1 MAIEKELKNFVRLY
15 ADWDTTNNCYKSQL
29 DNTTLLRLERDF
41 TRFINQ
47 QLLIDGPE
55 KEKIAKNYKRL
66 SLCFHPDHVSG
77 FLPEVTWLEY
87 NLSLGKNNGACFKI
101 LGLCYEKLTS
111 PEKFKDTGLGDIKSK
126 EDFKKWLEGLRAKA
140 TTYSGQ
146 SFCDSL
152 IDLLEQSSGFF
163 NDTGQLKP
171 KGLRVLLRFIPM
183 VFASYG
189 TFIFAEELFAI
200 YALYFILLKGGQ
212 YLERTESNQLKKI
225 GQTLQE
231 ISIIT
236 ATASTTLLVR
246 LLEMTF
252 WASRQFLDVSLQIGS
267 AIFKPMLPPP
277 ETKEKSESDVAANLC
292 RDLILAS
299 QNNSEG
305 MQFKTPELKVIS
317 APLESYL
324 GLNAQQFFGD
334 WRIGREKRLRVEEF
348 LFRMRVLDSLP
359 CPLEDKLTEA
369 QKELDKIKKDT
380 KVFTSN
386 TAKAVQEAEQVISM
400 LQESDSMQLVV
411 YKGPN

>member
-1 MAIEKELKNFVRLY
+1 
-15 ADWDTTNNCYKSQL
+15 
-29 DNTTLLRLERDF
+29 LRLERDF
-41 TRFINQ
+41 ARFVNQ

-55 KEKIAKNYKRL
+55 KEKIVKNYKRL
-66 SLCFHPDHVSG
+66 TLCFHPDHTSG
-77 FLPEVTWLEY
+77 FSPEVAWLEK
-87 NLSLGKNNGACFKI
+87 NLSQSMNNGACFKI
-101 LGLCYEKLTS
+101 LGLCYEKLIS
-111 PEKFKDTGLGDIKSK
+111 PEKFKDSGLGDIKSK
-126 EDFKKWLEGLRAKA
+126 DDFKQWLESLRSKA

-152 IDLLEQSSGFF
+152 IDLLDQSSGFF
-163 NDTGQLKP
+163 DDTGKIKP
-171 KGLRVLLRFIPM
+171 KGLRVLLRFIPV

-189 TFIFAEELFAI
+189 TFLFAEELFAI

-212 YLERTESNQLKKI
+212 YLESTESSQLKKI
-225 GQTLQE
+225 GSTLQE

-252 WASRQFLDVSLQIGS
+252 WASRQFLDASIQIGS
-267 AIFKPMLPPP
+267 AILKPMLPSP
-277 ETKEKSESDVAANLC
+277 ETKEKSEFDTAANLC

-299 QNNSEG
+299 HNTSEG

-334 WRIGREKRLRVEEF
+334 LRIGREKRLKVEAF
-348 LFRMRVLDSLP
+348 LFKMRVLDSLP
-359 CPLEDKLTEA
+359 NPLEEKLVEA
-369 QKELDKIKKDT
+369 QKELDKIKKDA

-386 TAKAVQEAEQVISM
+386 TAKAVKEAEQVISM
-400 LQESDSMQLVV
+400 LQDPDSMQLVV
-411 YKGPN
+411 YKGT

>member
-1 MAIEKELKNFVRLY
+1 MTIERELKNFVRLY
-15 ADWDTTNNCYKSQL
+15 AEWDTTNHCYKSQL
-29 DNTTLLRLERDF
+29 DKDTLLRLERDF
-41 TRFINQ
+41 ARFINQ

-55 KEKIAKNYKRL
+55 KEKIVKNYKRL
-66 SLCFHPDHVSG
+66 TLCFHPDHISG
-77 FLPEVTWLEY
+77 FSPEVLWLEN
-87 NLSLGKNNGACFKI
+87 NLSQTKNNGACFKI
-101 LGLCYEKLTS
+101 FGLCYEKLIS
-111 PEKFKDTGLGDIKSK
+111 PEKFKNSGLGDIKSK
-126 EDFKKWLEGLRAKA
+126 DDFKLWLESLRSKA

-152 IDLLEQSSGFF
+152 IDLLDQSSGFF
-163 NDTGQLKP
+163 DDTGKIKP
-171 KGLRVLLRFIPM
+171 KGLRVLLRFIPV

-189 TFIFAEELFAI
+189 TFLFAEELFAI

-212 YLERTESNQLKKI
+212 YLESTESSQLKKI
-225 GQTLQE
+225 GCTLQE

-267 AIFKPMLPPP
+267 AILKPMLPSS
-277 ETKEKSESDVAANLC
+277 ESKEKPEFDTAANLC

-299 QNNSEG
+299 HNTSEG

-334 WRIGREKRLRVEEF
+334 LRIGREKRLKVEAF
-348 LFRMRVLDSLP
+348 LFKMRVLDSLP
-359 CPLEDKLTEA
+359 SPLEEKLVEA

-386 TAKAVQEAEQVISM
+386 TARAVKEAEQVISL
-400 LQESDSMQLVV
+400 LQDQDSMQLVV
-411 YKGPN
+411 YKGT

>member
-1 MAIEKELKNFVRLY
+1 MTIERELKNFVRLY
-15 ADWDTTNNCYKSQL
+15 AEWDTTNNCYKSHL
-29 DNTTLLRLERDF
+29 DKDTLLRLERDF
-41 TRFINQ
+41 ARFINQ

-55 KEKIAKNYKRL
+55 KEKIVKNYKRL
-66 SLCFHPDHVSG
+66 TLCFHPDHASG
-77 FLPEVTWLEY
+77 FSPEMIWLEN
-87 NLSLGKNNGACFKI
+87 NLSQSKNNGACFKI
-101 LGLCYEKLTS
+101 LGLCYEKLIS
-111 PEKFKDTGLGDIKSK
+111 PEKFKDSSLGDIKSK
-126 EDFKKWLEGLRAKA
+126 DDFKQWLENLRSKA

-163 NDTGQLKP
+163 DDTGKIKP
-171 KGLRVLLRFIPM
+171 RGLRVLLRFIPV

-189 TFIFAEELFAI
+189 TFLFAEELFAI

-212 YLERTESNQLKKI
+212 YLESTESSQLKKI
-225 GQTLQE
+225 GCTLQE

-267 AIFKPMLPPP
+267 AILKPMLPSP
-277 ETKEKSESDVAANLC
+277 ETKEKSESDTAANLC

-299 QNNSEG
+299 HNTSEG

-334 WRIGREKRLRVEEF
+334 LRIGREKRLKVEAF
-348 LFRMRVLDSLP
+348 LFKMRVLDSLP
-359 CPLEDKLTEA
+359 SPLEEKLVEA

-386 TAKAVQEAEQVISM
+386 TAKAVKEAEQVISL
-400 LQESDSMQLVV
+400 LQDQDSMQLVV
-411 YKGPN
+411 YNGT

>member
-1 MAIEKELKNFVRLY
+1 MTIERELKNFVRLY
-15 ADWDTTNNCYKSQL
+15 AEWDTTNNCYKSQL
-29 DNTTLLRLERDF
+29 DKDTLSRLERDF
-41 TRFINQ
+41 ARFVNQ

-55 KEKIAKNYKRL
+55 KEKIVKNYKRL
-66 SLCFHPDHVSG
+66 TLCFHPDHASG
-77 FLPEVTWLEY
+77 FSPEVAWLEK
-87 NLSLGKNNGACFKI
+87 NLSQSMNNGACFKI
-101 LGLCYEKLTS
+101 LGLCYEKLIS
-111 PEKFKDTGLGDIKSK
+111 PEKFKDSGLGDIKSK
-126 EDFKKWLEGLRAKA
+126 DDFKQWLESLRSKA

-152 IDLLEQSSGFF
+152 IDLLDQSSGFF
-163 NDTGQLKP
+163 DDTGKIKP
-171 KGLRVLLRFIPM
+171 KGLRVLLRFIPV

-189 TFIFAEELFAI
+189 TFLFAEELFAI

-212 YLERTESNQLKKI
+212 YLESTESSQLKKI
-225 GQTLQE
+225 GSTLQE

-252 WASRQFLDVSLQIGS
+252 WASRQFLDASIQIGS
-267 AIFKPMLPPP
+267 AILKPMLPSP
-277 ETKEKSESDVAANLC
+277 ETKEKSEFDTAANLC

-299 QNNSEG
+299 HNTSEG

-334 WRIGREKRLRVEEF
+334 LRIGREKRLKVEAF
-348 LFRMRVLDSLP
+348 LFKMRVLDSLP
-359 CPLEDKLTEA
+359 SPLEEKLVEA

-386 TAKAVQEAEQVISM
+386 TAKAVKEAEQVISM
-400 LQESDSMQLVV
+400 LQDPDSMQLVV
-411 YKGPN
+411 YKGT

>member
-1 MAIEKELKNFVRLY
+1 MTIERELKDFVRLY

-29 DNTTLLRLERDF
+29 DKDTLLRLERDF
-41 TRFINQ
+41 ARFVNQ

-55 KEKIAKNYKRL
+55 KEKIVKNYKRL
-66 SLCFHPDHVSG
+66 TLCFHPDHTSG
-77 FLPEVTWLEY
+77 FSPEVAWLEK
-87 NLSLGKNNGACFKI
+87 NLSQSMNNGACFKI
-101 LGLCYEKLTS
+101 LGLCYEKLIS
-111 PEKFKDTGLGDIKSK
+111 PEKFKDSGLGDIKSK
-126 EDFKKWLEGLRAKA
+126 DDFKQWLESLRSKA

-152 IDLLEQSSGFF
+152 IDLLDQSSGFF
-163 NDTGQLKP
+163 DDTGKIKP
-171 KGLRVLLRFIPM
+171 KGLRVLLRFIPV

-189 TFIFAEELFAI
+189 TFLFAEELFAI

-212 YLERTESNQLKKI
+212 YLESTESSQLKKI
-225 GQTLQE
+225 GSTLQE

-252 WASRQFLDVSLQIGS
+252 WASRQFLDASIQIGS
-267 AIFKPMLPPP
+267 AILKPMLPSP
-277 ETKEKSESDVAANLC
+277 ETKEKSEFDTAANLC

-299 QNNSEG
+299 HNTSEG

-334 WRIGREKRLRVEEF
+334 LRIGREKRLKVEAF
-348 LFRMRVLDSLP
+348 LFKMRVLDSLP
-359 CPLEDKLTEA
+359 SPLEEKLVEA

-386 TAKAVQEAEQVISM
+386 TAKAVKEAEQVISM
-400 LQESDSMQLVV
+400 LQDPDSMQLVV
-411 YKGPN
+411 YKGT

>member
-1 MAIEKELKNFVRLY
+1 FVRLY
-15 ADWDTTNNCYKSQL
+15 AEWDTTNNCYKSQL
-29 DNTTLLRLERDF
+29 DKDTLLRLERDF
-41 TRFINQ
+41 ARFVNQ

-55 KEKIAKNYKRL
+55 KEKIVKNYKRL
-66 SLCFHPDHVSG
+66 TLCFHPDHTSG
-77 FLPEVTWLEY
+77 FSPEVAWLEK
-87 NLSLGKNNGACFKI
+87 NLSQSMNNGACFKI
-101 LGLCYEKLTS
+101 LGLCYEKLIS
-111 PEKFKDTGLGDIKSK
+111 PEKFKDSGLGDIKSK
-126 EDFKKWLEGLRAKA
+126 DDFKQWLESLRSKA

-152 IDLLEQSSGFF
+152 IDLLDQSSGFF
-163 NDTGQLKP
+163 DDTGKIKP
-171 KGLRVLLRFIPM
+171 KGLRVLLRFIPV

-189 TFIFAEELFAI
+189 TFLFAEELFAI

-212 YLERTESNQLKKI
+212 YLESTESSQLKKI
-225 GQTLQE
+225 GSTLQE

-252 WASRQFLDVSLQIGS
+252 WASRQFLDASIQIGS
-267 AIFKPMLPPP
+267 AILKPMLPSP
-277 ETKEKSESDVAANLC
+277 ETKEKSEFDTAANLC

-299 QNNSEG
+299 HNTSEG

-334 WRIGREKRLRVEEF
+334 LRIGREKRLKVEAF
-348 LFRMRVLDSLP
+348 LFKMRVLDSLP
-359 CPLEDKLTEA
+359 NPLEEKLVEA
-369 QKELDKIKKDT
+369 QKELDKIKKDA

-386 TAKAVQEAEQVISM
+386 TAKAVKEAEQVISM
-400 LQESDSMQLVV
+400 LQDPDSMQLVV
-411 YKGPN
+411 YKGT

>member
-1 MAIEKELKNFVRLY
+1 MTIERELKNFVRLY
-15 ADWDTTNNCYKSQL
+15 AEWDTTNNCYKSQL
-29 DNTTLLRLERDF
+29 DKDTLSRLERDF
-41 TRFINQ
+41 ARFVNQ

-55 KEKIAKNYKRL
+55 KEKIVKNYKRL
-66 SLCFHPDHVSG
+66 TLCFHPDHASG
-77 FLPEVTWLEY
+77 FSPEVAWLEK
-87 NLSLGKNNGACFKI
+87 NLSQSMNNGACFKI
-101 LGLCYEKLTS
+101 LGLCYEKLIS
-111 PEKFKDTGLGDIKSK
+111 PEKFKDSGLGDIKSK
-126 EDFKKWLEGLRAKA
+126 DDFKQWLESLRSKA

-152 IDLLEQSSGFF
+152 IDLLDQSSGFF
-163 NDTGQLKP
+163 DDTGKIKP
-171 KGLRVLLRFIPM
+171 KGLRVLLRFIPV

-189 TFIFAEELFAI
+189 TFLFAEELFAI

-212 YLERTESNQLKKI
+212 YLESTESSQLKKI
-225 GQTLQE
+225 GSTLQE

-252 WASRQFLDVSLQIGS
+252 WASRQFLDASIQIGS
-267 AIFKPMLPPP
+267 AILKPMLSSP
-277 ETKEKSESDVAANLC
+277 ETKEKSEFDTAANLC

-299 QNNSEG
+299 HNTSEG

-334 WRIGREKRLRVEEF
+334 LRIGREKRLKVEAF
-348 LFRMRVLDSLP
+348 LFKMRVLDSLP
-359 CPLEDKLTEA
+359 SPLEEKLVEA

-386 TAKAVQEAEQVISM
+386 TAKAVKEAEQVISM
-400 LQESDSMQLVV
+400 LQDPDSMQLVV
-411 YKGPN
+411 YKGT

>member
-1 MAIEKELKNFVRLY
+1 MTIERELKDFVRLY
-15 ADWDTTNNCYKSQL
+15 AEWDTTNNCYKSQL
-29 DNTTLLRLERDF
+29 DKDTLLRLERDF
-41 TRFINQ
+41 ARFVNQ

-55 KEKIAKNYKRL
+55 KEKIVKNYKRL
-66 SLCFHPDHVSG
+66 TLCFHPDHTSG
-77 FLPEVTWLEY
+77 FSPEVAWLEK
-87 NLSLGKNNGACFKI
+87 NLSQSMNNGACFKI
-101 LGLCYEKLTS
+101 LGLCYEKLIS
-111 PEKFKDTGLGDIKSK
+111 PEKFKDSGLGDIKSK
-126 EDFKKWLEGLRAKA
+126 DDFKQWLESLRSKA

-152 IDLLEQSSGFF
+152 IDLLDQSSGFF
-163 NDTGQLKP
+163 DDTGKIKP
-171 KGLRVLLRFIPM
+171 KGLRVLLRFIPV

-189 TFIFAEELFAI
+189 TFLFAEELFAI

-212 YLERTESNQLKKI
+212 YLESTESSQLKKI
-225 GQTLQE
+225 GSTLQE

-252 WASRQFLDVSLQIGS
+252 WASRQFLDASIQIGS
-267 AIFKPMLPPP
+267 AILKPMLPSP
-277 ETKEKSESDVAANLC
+277 ETKEKSEFDTAANLC

-299 QNNSEG
+299 HNTSEG

-334 WRIGREKRLRVEEF
+334 LRIGREKRLKVEAF
-348 LFRMRVLDSLP
+348 LFKMRVLDSLP
-359 CPLEDKLTEA
+359 NPLEEKLVEA
-369 QKELDKIKKDT
+369 QKELDKIKKDA

-386 TAKAVQEAEQVISM
+386 TAKAVKEAEQVISM
-400 LQESDSMQLVV
+400 LQDPDSMQLVV
-411 YKGPN
+411 YKGT

>member
-1 MAIEKELKNFVRLY
+1 
-15 ADWDTTNNCYKSQL
+15 Q
-29 DNTTLLRLERDF
+29 
-41 TRFINQ
+41 
-47 QLLIDGPE
+47 
-55 KEKIAKNYKRL
+55 
-66 SLCFHPDHVSG
+66 
-77 FLPEVTWLEY
+77 WLE
-87 NLSLGKNNGACFKI
+87 NLRS
-101 LGLCYEKLTS
+101 
-111 PEKFKDTGLGDIKSK
+111 
-126 EDFKKWLEGLRAKA
+126 KA

-152 IDLLEQSSGFF
+152 INLLEQSSGFF
-163 NDTGQLKP
+163 DDTGKIKP
-171 KGLRVLLRFIPM
+171 KGLRVLLRFIPV

-189 TFIFAEELFAI
+189 TFLFAEELFAI

-212 YLERTESNQLKKI
+212 YLESTESSQLKKI
-225 GQTLQE
+225 GCTLQE

-267 AIFKPMLPPP
+267 AILKPMLPAP
-277 ETKEKSESDVAANLC
+277 ETKEKSESDTAANLC

-299 QNNSEG
+299 HNTGEG

-334 WRIGREKRLRVEEF
+334 LRIGREKRLKVEAF
-348 LFRMRVLDSLP
+348 LFKMRVLDSLP
-359 CPLEDKLTEA
+359 SPLEEKLVEA
-369 QKELDKIKKDT
+369 QKELDKIKKDA

-386 TAKAVQEAEQVISM
+386 TAKAVKEAEQVISL
-400 LQESDSMQLVV
+400 LQDQDSMQLVI
-411 YKGPN
+411 YNGT

>member
-1 MAIEKELKNFVRLY
+1 MTIERELKDFVRLY
-15 ADWDTTNNCYKSQL
+15 AEWDTTNNCYKSQL
-29 DNTTLLRLERDF
+29 DKDTLLRLERDF
-41 TRFINQ
+41 ARFVNQ

-55 KEKIAKNYKRL
+55 KEKIVKNYKRL
-66 SLCFHPDHVSG
+66 TLCFHPDHTSG
-77 FLPEVTWLEY
+77 FSPEVAWLEK
-87 NLSLGKNNGACFKI
+87 NLSQSMNNGACFKI
-101 LGLCYEKLTS
+101 LGLCYEKLIS
-111 PEKFKDTGLGDIKSK
+111 PEKFKDSGLGDIKSK
-126 EDFKKWLEGLRAKA
+126 DDFKQWLESLESKA

-152 IDLLEQSSGFF
+152 IDLLDQSSGFF
-163 NDTGQLKP
+163 DDTGKIKP
-171 KGLRVLLRFIPM
+171 KGLRVLLRFIPV

-189 TFIFAEELFAI
+189 TFLFAEELFAI

-212 YLERTESNQLKKI
+212 YLESTESSQLKKI
-225 GQTLQE
+225 GSTLQE

-252 WASRQFLDVSLQIGS
+252 WASRQFLDASIQIGS
-267 AIFKPMLPPP
+267 AILKPMLPSP
-277 ETKEKSESDVAANLC
+277 ETKEKSEFDTAANLC

-299 QNNSEG
+299 HNTSEG

-334 WRIGREKRLRVEEF
+334 LRIGREKRLKVEAF
-348 LFRMRVLDSLP
+348 LFKMRVLDSLP
-359 CPLEDKLTEA
+359 NPLEEKLVEA
-369 QKELDKIKKDT
+369 QKELDKIKKDA

-386 TAKAVQEAEQVISM
+386 TAKAVKEAEQVISM
-400 LQESDSMQLVV
+400 LQDPDSMQLVV
-411 YKGPN
+411 YKGT

>member
-1 MAIEKELKNFVRLY
+1 MTIERELKNFVRLY
-15 ADWDTTNNCYKSQL
+15 AEWDTTNNCYKSQL
-29 DNTTLLRLERDF
+29 DKDTLLRLERDF
-41 TRFINQ
+41 ARFINQ

-55 KEKIAKNYKRL
+55 KEKIVKNYKRL
-66 SLCFHPDHVSG
+66 TLCFHPDHASG
-77 FLPEVTWLEY
+77 FSPEVAWLEK
-87 NLSLGKNNGACFKI
+87 NLSQSMNNGACFKI
-101 LGLCYEKLTS
+101 LGLCYEKLIS
-111 PEKFKDTGLGDIKSK
+111 PEKFKDSGLGDIKSK
-126 EDFKKWLEGLRAKA
+126 DDFKQWLESLRSKA

-146 SFCDSL
+146 SFCNSL
-152 IDLLEQSSGFF
+152 IDLLDQSSGFF
-163 NDTGQLKP
+163 DDTGKIKP
-171 KGLRVLLRFIPM
+171 KGLRVLLRFIPV

-189 TFIFAEELFAI
+189 TFLFAEELFAI

-212 YLERTESNQLKKI
+212 YLESTESSQLKKI
-225 GQTLQE
+225 GSTLQE

-252 WASRQFLDVSLQIGS
+252 WASRQFLDVSIQIGS
-267 AIFKPMLPPP
+267 AILKPMLPAP
-277 ETKEKSESDVAANLC
+277 ETKEKSEFDTAANLC

-299 QNNSEG
+299 HNTSEG

-334 WRIGREKRLRVEEF
+334 LRIGREKRLKVEAF
-348 LFRMRVLDSLP
+348 LFKMRVLDSLP
-359 CPLEDKLTEA
+359 SPLEEKLVEA

-386 TAKAVQEAEQVISM
+386 TAKAVKEAEQVISM
-400 LQESDSMQLVV
+400 LQDPDSMQLVV
-411 YKGPN
+411 YKGT